1 MVSETRRAGK
11 QAFIPNVYADVFDVF
26 FSSDRS
32 RPDSHVHCRPMT
44 TLYDLLGV
52 HPDADDETLKWA
64 FRRAFATTPCG
75 PNGADPLFR
84 SMVARGVLWDA
95 KQRAVCE
102 QLLTQERERLQTKA
116 KRVVIAST
124 LAVCVAILAAV
135 SAVRFALV
143 EPGTM
148 VSVVADK
155 TDHGVSTAP
164 PGAGG
169 DAMNVEADTPPA
181 AVGNETGP
189 AAAAKEAAVT
199 APASVPVKK
208 SDSGAAL
215 VAATKVKQD
224 VDAPPVAMAPG
235 SANGDM
241 APAVGSGPSD
251 TGATSAVA
259 GKERAVPPSD
269 DVASGNDANLPAPA
283 ARQEVDPLPIAAPAV
298 GKDRDT
304 ASAAAE
310 SKGERDT
317 RQAAADASELAAAM
331 ARSGV
336 DASSAAT
343 TARKGGGTSITAATV
358 DRTEETATAL
368 AVPKKDDGP
377 STQAGGPLGG
387 KAEMAP
393 AQPTM
398 ENAPKAQEGLG
409 DGPRSADASGA
420 AADQAGATIAPGGLD
435 WLFMG
440 SSFRNEARF
449 YRERGIISYKRGAF
463 QQALSDLDEAIRLD
477 RDDAQAHNIRG
488 NILDELGAFD
498 RALAD
503 YEEAI
508 RLEPNNSAVFHDRA
522 ILWHRR
528 GDLSNA
534 LTDLDQAIR
543 YNVSDAKIYCDRGLI
558 WYKKGNNDRAVAD
571 FNQAVKLDAGFTATC
586 IRRGVILHRNSEFN
600 LAFAA
605 GYPPIRVDPRIFD
618 PNRRATKRSSTR
630 PEPRAVQTAPSPA
643 ESPNDLPSSL
653 SRWQGPLSNR

>member
-1 MVSETRRAGK
+1 
-11 QAFIPNVYADVFDVF
+11 
-26 FSSDRS
+26 
-32 RPDSHVHCRPMT
+32 MT

-84 SMVARGVLWDA
+84 SIAAQGILGDA
-95 KQRAVCE
+95 KQRAICE
-102 QLLTQERERLQTKA
+102 QLLMQERERLQTKA
-116 KRVVIAST
+116 KRIVIAST
-124 LAVCVAILAAV
+124 LAISVAILIAV

-148 VSVVADK
+148 VSIVADK
-155 TDHGVSTAP
+155 TDHGMSTAP

-169 DAMNVEADTPPA
+169 AAMNVEADAPPA

-199 APASVPVKK
+199 PPASAPVK
-208 SDSGAAL
+208 SDTGAAL
-215 VAATKVKQD
+215 VAATVKQD
-224 VDAPPVAMAPG
+224 ADAPPAAVAAG
-235 SANGDM
+235 SANGDL
-241 APAVGSGPSD
+241 APTMGSGPSD

-259 GKERAVPPSD
+259 RKERDASPSD

-283 ARQEVDPLPIAAPAV
+283 ARQDVDPLPTAAPAV
-298 GKDRDT
+298 ATDRVT
-304 ASAAAE
+304 AYAAAE
-310 SKGERDT
+310 IKGERDT
-317 RQAAADASELAAAM
+317 PLAAADAGELAAAM

-336 DASSAAT
+336 VASSTAT
-343 TARKGGGTSITAATV
+343 AARKGGGTSITVATV
-358 DRTEETATAL
+358 DRAEEMATAL
-368 AVPKKDDGP
+368 AAPGKDDGP
-377 STQAGGPLGG
+377 LTRAGGPPGG

-398 ENAPKAQEGLG
+398 ENAPKAQDGLA
-409 DGPRSADASGA
+409 DGPRSAAASSA
-420 AADQAGATIAPGGLD
+420 AADQAGATIAAGGLD

-463 QQALSDLDEAIRLD
+463 QQALSDLEEAIRLD
-477 RDDAQAHNIRG
+477 RDDAQAYNIRG

-534 LTDLDQAIR
+534 LTDLDRAIR

-558 WYKKGNNDRAVAD
+558 WYKKGNYDRAVAD
-571 FNQAVKLDAGFTATC
+571 FNQAAKLDAGFTATC

-618 PNRRATKRSSTR
+618 PNRRATKRSSMR
-630 PEPRAVQTAPSPA
+630 PEPHAAQTAPSPA